1 MRKVA
6 TLTAVLAGILLLGHG
21 QPAGAQNKKDYY
33 KDVRDALDYFRSSRS
48 TDKAFALATLGLV
61 GLEARKSN
69 NPQLQRFLE
78 QQGTKITVQGL
89 VLDDQAIRQAANN
102 AMANVNPTIGPPVL
116 ALVNGK
122 SYEQRL
128 EGMRKLASLGT
139 AADST
144 VPALLSFMKQAR
156 TEDKASVV
164 QAIATV
170 GAKDAQV
177 GELIAMMALKDPDPT
192 VKTAALNT
200 LAKLPPGP
208 ATDVFLQTLNT
219 STDPNLRLSAVR
231 GLSQIARNN
240 PAALQQLEKLATMDA
255 NPLVKQEAQQALQKA
270 TKQQ

>member
-1 MRKVA
+1 M
-6 TLTAVLAGILLLGHG
+6 LAGILLLGHG

-33 KDVRDALDYFRSSRS
+33 KDVQDAMDYFRSNRS

-61 GLEARKSN
+61 GLEARKSK
-69 NPQLQRFLE
+69 NPQLQRFVD
-78 QQGTKITVQGL
+78 QQGTKVTVQGL
-89 VLDDQAIRQAANN
+89 VLDDPAVRQAADT
-102 AMANVNPTIGPPVL
+102 AMTNVNPTIGPPVL
-116 ALVNGK
+116 AMVNGQ

-139 AADST
+139 AADAT

-156 TEDKASVV
+156 TEDKAGVV
-164 QAIATV
+164 QTIATV
-170 GAKDAQV
+170 GAKDPQV

-192 VKTAALNT
+192 VQKAALSQ

-231 GLSQIARNN
+231 GLAQIARNN
-240 PAALQQLEKLATMDA
+240 PAALQQLEKLAQMDP
-255 NPLVKQEAQQALQKA
+255 NPMVKQEAQQALQKA
-270 TKQQ
+270 AKQQ